1 MTVTPAADPCVGN
14 LATPVNSGYFIK
26 GLINNLPLYRPGISP
41 NFRGLETGAAF
52 GYLLYG
58 PFTICGPLRATEY
71 QQTAGLLAAIGAVH
85 ILSLLF
91 LLYNQPGKQPNMVWD
106 DGALDIPRIAVVASN
121 DRGRSWSEPIHLGA
135 GNHTAAYPHAGFP
148 EANTITVFWNERGSA
163 DQPSR
168 EPDHSGEVWVDASP
182 GSATP
187 RLLKQSVSLN

>member
-1 MTVTPAADPCVGN
+1 MTVTPVSDPCVGN

-91 LLYNQPGKQPNMVWD
+91 LLYNQPGKQPN
-106 DGALDIPRIAVVASN
+106 IPPADATVENPPADLFTRTGWPISPVVSGWVVAAAPCSPGSSAT
-121 DRGRSWSEPIHLGA
+121 RCTFRSCSKSLPASGA
-135 GNHTAAYPHAGFP
+135 
-148 EANTITVFWNERGSA
+148 SA
-163 DQPSR
+163 DQSKR
-168 EPDHSGEVWVDASP
+168 S
-182 GSATP
+182 TP
-187 RLLKQSVSLN
+187 QS